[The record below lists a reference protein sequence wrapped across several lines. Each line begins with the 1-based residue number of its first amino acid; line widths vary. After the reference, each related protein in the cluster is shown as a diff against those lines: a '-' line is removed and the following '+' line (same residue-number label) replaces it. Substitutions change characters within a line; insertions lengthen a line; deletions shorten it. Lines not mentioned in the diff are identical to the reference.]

1 MRSKTC
7 SSVRT
12 GREADEPRYEVCRK
26 CGMSWNVSADL
37 RIADSGYLCPKCA
50 ERERQRLPVLAQR
63 LLQCRL
69 RRKVAA
75 YVVSELVGVSR
86 DMVRRYEA
94 GQAIPKADVL
104 AELARYYD
112 VSVDWLLGR
121 CD

>member
-1 MRSKTC
+1 MKQRIN
-7 SSVRT
+7 SSDGKAR
-12 GREADEPRYEVCRK
+12 REDSARYEVCSR
-26 CGMSWNVSADL
+26 CGKLWNVSADA
-37 RIADSGYLCPKCA
+37 RIADSGYLCPQCSD
-50 ERERQRLPVLAQR
+50 RERKRLPVLAQR
-63 LLQCRL
+63 LMQCRL